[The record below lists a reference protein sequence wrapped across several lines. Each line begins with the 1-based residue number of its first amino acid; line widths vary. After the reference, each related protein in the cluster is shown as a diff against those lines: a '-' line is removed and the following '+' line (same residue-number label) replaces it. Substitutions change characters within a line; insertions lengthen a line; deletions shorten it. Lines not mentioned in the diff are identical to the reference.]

1 MTTADTLLFQL
12 DCGGVGYAANGSVY
26 IDEKD
31 EEILIK
37 QALNNTLSAS
47 KLVNGC
53 FVPFIWSYVA
63 VSTQTNSIFVG
74 FNKKNYTIETG
85 DLKKLQKQPK
95 IPIIPLLNKNLTD
108 QTFCE
113 IFDTTE

>member
-12 DCGGVGYAANGSVY
+12 DCGDVAYDANGSVY
-26 IDEKD
+26 INEKA

-47 KLVNGC
+47 TLNGC

-74 FNKKNYTIETG
+74 FNKKTYTIETG
-85 DLKKLQKQPK
+85 DLKKLQNQPK